1 MRGGA
6 SCQRRRRGSGLETV
20 PSGGL
25 QQAGASPCADP
36 PRCIVARPRPGSEAP
51 SCLRRAVGLSL
62 WEKPPPTP
70 PGLGGTRPHLLS
82 ECLLLLTCQAPE
94 IPFSLA

>member
-62 WEKPPPTP
+62 WEKPPPP
-70 PGLGGTRPHLLS
+70 PH
-82 ECLLLLTCQAPE
+82 QAWAGHVRISSPSA
-94 IPFSLA
+94 FYY

>member
-25 QQAGASPCADP
+25 QQAGASPCSDP

-62 WEKPPPTP
+62 WEKPPP
-70 PGLGGTRPHLLS
+70 PH
-82 ECLLLLTCQAPE
+82 QAWAGHVRISSPSA
-94 IPFSLA
+94 FYY